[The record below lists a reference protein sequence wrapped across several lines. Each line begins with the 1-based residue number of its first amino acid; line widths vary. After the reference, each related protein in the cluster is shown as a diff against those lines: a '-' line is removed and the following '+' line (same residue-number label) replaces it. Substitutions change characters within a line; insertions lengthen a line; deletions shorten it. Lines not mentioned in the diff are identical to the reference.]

1 MKARLSFV
9 SAVLAATLALPVRQ
23 AGAQEGVTI
32 WAGMGGA
39 SQDGSMV
46 FGRDA
51 KQLGIQLSLPVVPV
65 ALRADALL
73 FGSRF
78 DAEALSYTAELVFQ
92 MRLPVVQPYGLLGR
106 GRYSDGPTTTV
117 RGFNYGGGARVGMGR
132 FGVFAEMR
140 RHDPIGRTV
149 TLIGVTF

>member
-1 MKARLSFV
+1 MKMQYTSL
-9 SAVLAATLALPVRQ
+9 LAGALALSLPV
-23 AGAQEGVTI
+23 ASVGAQDGITL

-46 FGRDA
+46 IGRDA
-51 KQLGIQLSLPVVPV
+51 KQLGIQLSLPIVPI

-78 DAEALSYTAELVFQ
+78 DADALSYTGALVLQ
-92 MRLPVVQPYGLLGR
+92 MKLPVLQPYGLLGR
-106 GRYSDGPTTTV
+106 GRYATGSGTAV
-117 RGFNYGGGARVGMGR
+117 RGNHYGAGGRVGVGR
-132 FGVFAEMR
+132 FGVFAEVR

-149 TLIGVTF
+149 TVVGVTF